1 MNWSALLGDNNA
13 PQGSTMAV
21 RRVKCPHLTNALTA
35 YFEFRGNIFHDAYV
49 SSMNGRAILLCFTDP
64 PSTGENLIVI
74 DPIVDECLL
83 VVRIMNLFPDLC
95 PCRGQCP

>member
-21 RRVKCPHLTNALTA
+21 RRVKCPYLTNALTA
-35 YFEFRGNIFHDAYV
+35 YFEFRRNIFHDAYV